1 MGSLNP
7 ENKVDLNN
15 PQYTVVVEIIK
26 TVCCLSVVRD
36 YVLFRK
42 YNLQEVVKSNKEDA
56 QQNPSSLTEEQ
67 KSDVVKAEAEEEEKN
82 SKEVK
87 EKNQSETKSESTGN
101 DVDSVENVM

>member
-15 PQYTVVVEIIK
+15 PQYTIVVEIIK
-26 TVCCLSVVRD
+26 NVCCLSVVRD

-42 YNLQEVVKSNKEDA
+42 YNLQEVVKSNKEDT
-56 QQNPSSLTEEQ
+56 QQNPSSLTEDQ
-67 KSDVVKAEAEEEEKN
+67 NSKVVKPETEEEEKS

-87 EKNQSETKSESTGN
+87 QENKNQGEIEAEPKGN
-101 DVDSVENVM
+101 DVLTV

>member
-42 YNLQEVVKSNKEDA
+42 YNLQEVVKSDKKDA

-67 KSDVVKAEAEEEEKN
+67 NSEVVKAETEEEKK
-82 SKEVK
+82 SPKEVK
-87 EKNQSETKSESTGN
+87 EENKNQSEIESEPKGN
-101 DVDSVENVM
+101 DALTV

>member
-15 PQYTVVVEIIK
+15 PQYTIVVEIIK
-26 TVCCLSVVRD
+26 NVCCLSVVRD

-56 QQNPSSLTEEQ
+56 QQNPSTVTEEQ
-67 KSDVVKAEAEEEEKN
+67 NLTVVKPETEEEK
-82 SKEVK
+82 SSEVK
-87 EKNQSETKSESTGN
+87 QENKSEGEIQAESKGN
-101 DVDSVENVM
+101 DMLTV

>member
-42 YNLQEVVKSNKEDA
+42 YNLQEVVKSNKEDGR
-56 QQNPSSLTEEQ
+56 QNPSSLTEEQ
-67 KSDVVKAEAEEEEKN
+67 NSEVVKAETEEEEKS

-87 EKNQSETKSESTGN
+87 EENKNQSEVESEPKGN
-101 DVDSVENVM
+101 DALAV

>member
-15 PQYTVVVEIIK
+15 PQYTIVVEIIK
-26 TVCCLSVVRD
+26 NVCCLSVVRD

-42 YNLQEVVKSNKEDA
+42 YNLQEVVKSTKEDK

-67 KSDVVKAEAEEEEKN
+67 NSKVVEPETKEEK
-82 SKEVK
+82 SSEVNQEK
-87 EKNQSETKSESTGN
+87 KNQDEIDAEPKGN
-101 DVDSVENVM
+101 DVLTV

>member
-26 TVCCLSVVRD
+26 NVCCLSVVRD

-42 YNLQEVVKSNKEDA
+42 YNLQEVVKSNKDDT
-56 QQNPSSLTEEQ
+56 QQNPSNVSEEQ
-67 KSDVVKAEAEEEEKN
+67 NSTAVKPETMEEN
-82 SKEVK
+82 LKEVK
-87 EKNQSETKSESTGN
+87 QEQE
-101 DVDSVENVM
+101 

>member
-42 YNLQEVVKSNKEDA
+42 YNLQEVVKSDKEDTRK
-56 QQNPSSLTEEQ
+56 NPSSLTEEQ
-67 KSDVVKAEAEEEEKN
+67 NSEVIKAETEEEEKS

-87 EKNQSETKSESTGN
+87 EEKNQSEIESEPKGN
-101 DVDSVENVM
+101 DALTV

>member
-15 PQYTVVVEIIK
+15 PQYTIVVEIIK

-42 YNLQEVVKSNKEDA
+42 YNLQEVVKSNKEDK

-67 KSDVVKAEAEEEEKN
+67 NSKVVKPEADGEEKSSEVKLENKNQGETEAEPK
-82 SKEVK
+82 
-87 EKNQSETKSESTGN
+87 GN
-101 DVDSVENVM
+101 DTLKV

>member
-1 MGSLNP
+1 VGSLNP

-15 PQYTVVVEIIK
+15 PQYTIVVEIIK
-26 TVCCLSVVRD
+26 NVCCLSVVRD

-42 YNLQEVVKSNKEDA
+42 YNLQEVVKSNKDDT

-67 KSDVVKAEAEEEEKN
+67 NSNVVKPETEEEKS

-87 EKNQSETKSESTGN
+87 EENKNQGETEAEHKGN
-101 DVDSVENVM
+101 DVLTV